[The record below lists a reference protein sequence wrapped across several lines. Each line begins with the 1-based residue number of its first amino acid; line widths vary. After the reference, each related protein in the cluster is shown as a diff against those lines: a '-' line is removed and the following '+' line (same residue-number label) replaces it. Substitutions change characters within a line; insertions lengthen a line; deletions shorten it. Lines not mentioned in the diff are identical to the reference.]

1 MKMFYRS
8 RLLTVALLMCVAANA
23 VFVSAQENKMLPPNQ
38 PSKGNAG
45 IEAKKA
51 NARPSVSI
59 AAAAKPEPF
68 DTAIVEKMAAQCVT
82 LETGSGTIVAEM
94 FPESAPE
101 TVRNFLNLAATGAFD
116 TTTFSRVV
124 KDFVVQGGNL
134 STRENYTTELAR
146 RAARTIPDE
155 PSNIKHVRGI
165 LSMARTAK
173 PNTATTNFFFLVSDA
188 PHLDGTFAAFG
199 RVARGME
206 IVDAINHAAVE
217 GEKPIKPVRLMRAV
231 VAPCAKD
238 VKQTS
243 EAQP

>member
-1 MKMFYRS
+1 MKLFYR
-8 RLLTVALLMCVAANA
+8 RTLHVVTLLMCVAANA
-23 VFVSAQENKMLPPNQ
+23 AFVSAQENKTL
-38 PSKGNAG
+38 PSKDSSKNAAG
-45 IEAKKA
+45 IEARKA

-68 DTAIVEKMAAQCVT
+68 DTATVEKMAAQCVK
-82 LETGSGTIVAEM
+82 LETGSGVIVAEM

-101 TVRNFLNLAATGAFD
+101 TVRNFLNLAASGAFD
-116 TTTFSRVV
+116 TTTFSRIV

-155 PSNIKHVRGI
+155 PGNIKHVRGI
-165 LSMARTAK
+165 LSMARTAQ
-173 PNTATTNFFFLVSDA
+173 PNTATTNFFMLVSDA

-206 IVDAINHAAVE
+206 VVDAINHATVE
-217 GEKPIKPVRLMRAV
+217 GEKPVKPVRIVRAV

-238 VKQTS
+238 VKQIS
-243 EAQP
+243 EVQP

>member
-1 MKMFYRS
+1 MFYRS
-8 RLLTVALLMCVAANA
+8 RLHVAALVMCVAANA

-68 DTAIVEKMAAQCVT
+68 DAATVEKMAAQCVT
-82 LETGSGTIVAEM
+82 LETGSGTIIAEM

-155 PSNIKHVRGI
+155 PGNVKHVRGI
-165 LSMARTAK
+165 LSMARTPK
-173 PNTATTNFFFLVSDA
+173 PNTATTNFFMLVSDA
-188 PHLDGTFAAFG
+188 PHLDATFAAFG

-217 GEKPIKPVRLMRAV
+217 GEKPVKPVRLMRAL

-238 VKQTS
+238 AKQTS
-243 EAQP
+243 ETQP